1 MPRGEKL
8 VGRKPESYDM
18 GPVIRVVLPI
28 VKIYATMPRKKRFF
42 VTTYEE
48 EFDFAKAKLQK
59 EGYSQ
64 IVGKLED
71 TTILPRLCPKCCEL
85 GGHPIF
91 TRYKKTRSERNTS
104 TTKNDQIRFKLHYN
118 HSTPKSRQCFIG
130 YLIGGSYKLSKKI
143 NPEKM
148 NPENWINNDKI
159 EWFEPTKM
167 KKPRELL

>member
-1 MPRGEKL
+1 L

-18 GPVIRVVLPI
+18 GPVIQVTLPI

-48 EFDFAKAKLQK
+48 EFDSVKANLQK

-64 IVGKLED
+64 IVGILEER
-71 TTILPRLCPKCCEL
+71 TILPRLCPKCCQL

-91 TRYKKTRSERNTS
+91 TRYKKTRSERNMS
-104 TTKNDQIRFKLHYN
+104 TTKNDQTRFKLHYN

-130 YLIGGSYKLSKKI
+130 YLIGGGYQLSKEV

-148 NPENWINNDKI
+148 NPENWIDNNKTQ
-159 EWFEPTKM
+159 WFEPPKL
-167 KKPRELL
+167 KKPRRLL